1 MPYLIGTDEAG
12 YGPNLGPLVITATV
26 WHVSD
31 TSVEYDLYQ
40 SLGLKAAATDSR
52 EPSTTAFAF
61 GDSKQLYKPGG
72 TLAKLE
78 RGVLASVFCLPRSRP
93 ATWRELL
100 HFCDVDI
107 LPQVDELPWYC
118 DYDRPVPV
126 AISTDEAEEVTRQLE
141 FALHQAPIRLVDIR
155 SKILFPARFNEHV
168 ERCDSKGV
176 ALSEWTL
183 QLVHQAIESVS
194 QEPVFV
200 RCDKHGGRNRYAGVL
215 QHIFSEQL
223 VQVLHESRED
233 SAYCWGQADD
243 HVEIRFTAKGE
254 RFLPAALASMVSK
267 YLREVAMA
275 AFNTFWIER
284 VPSLQPTAGYPVDAQ
299 RFLSEISDQKK
310 KLGVPDDS
318 IWRRR

>member
-31 TSVEYDLYQ
+31 TSIESDLYQ
-40 SLGLKAAATDSR
+40 SLGLKTSTTDSA
-52 EPSTTAFAF
+52 EPSTARLEF

-78 RGVLASVFCLPRSRP
+78 RGVLASIFCLPRSRP
-93 ATWRELL
+93 ATWREVL
-100 HFCDVDI
+100 HFCDIDS
-107 LPQVDELPWYC
+107 LPQVDELPWYRK
-118 DYDRPVPV
+118 YDRPVPV
-126 AISTDEAEEVTRQLE
+126 AISTDEAEKVTHQLKS
-141 FALHQAPIRLVDIR
+141 ALGQAQIRLVDIR
-155 SKILFPARFNEHV
+155 SKILFPARYNEHV

-183 QLVHQAIESVS
+183 QLVRQAIESVN
-194 QEPVFV
+194 QESVFV

-215 QHIFSEQL
+215 QHIFSDQL
-223 VQVLHESRED
+223 VQVVHESRED

-275 AFNTFWIER
+275 AFNSFWIQR
-284 VPSLQPTAGYPVDAQ
+284 LPGLQPTAGYPVDAR
-299 RFLSEISDQKK
+299 RFLNEISDQKK
-310 KLGVPDDS
+310 KLGVSDSS
-318 IWRRR
+318 IWRQR